1 MIKKE
6 RKRNQE
12 NKKQTKT
19 NKKKHKYRSL
29 YNIKQL
35 SDLTMR

>member
-12 NKKQTKT
+12 NKKQIKT
-19 NKKKHKYRSL
+19 NKQK
-29 YNIKQL
+29 NL
-35 SDLTMR
+35 SIEVFIALSSYLI

>member
-19 NKKKHKYRSL
+19 NKK
-29 YNIKQL
+29 NISIEVFITL
-35 SDLTMR
+35 SSYLI